1 LAKAGPK
8 APHNQKS
15 AARLNRHQRLSWLR
29 LIRSE
34 NVGPATFRALVNE
47 FGGAEAAI
55 AALPMLSRRGG
66 RAHEIRLCTEAE
78 AEAELEA
85 AESLGASL
93 VAIGEPGYPPAL
105 AQVDAPPPLLYAK
118 GRLDL
123 ADIPIVAI
131 VGARNGSA
139 VGQKFTRQL
148 ATELALEGFV
158 IASGLARGIDT
169 AAHLAALEHGTI
181 AVLAGGVDIVYP
193 PENEDLQRA
202 IGERGLLIS
211 ERSPGFAPR
220 GKDFPRRNRLIS
232 GISLGVVVVE
242 AAERSGS
249 LITARFAGEQG
260 REVFAVPGS
269 PLDPRSAGTNNLLK
283 QGAGLV
289 TCARDILEVLAPIL
303 GRPPAPPPIELAAA
317 DEHRTPEAPARHS
330 PKRARA
336 DRGCAGAKPRRYRRA
351 DPSDRSRDK
360 EGPYRAARA
369 RPRRQAAAS
378 RAAACVL
385 EGVTRRTPQ
394 SRLVSSLLASS
405 SATSIR

>member
-1 LAKAGPK
+1 LAKGKSK
-8 APHNQKS
+8 ARSNQKS
-15 AARLNRHQRLSWLR
+15 AGRLNHDQRIAWLR

-47 FGGAEAAI
+47 FGGAGAAI
-55 AALPMLSRRGG
+55 EALPLLSRRGG
-66 RAHEIRLCTEAE
+66 RSDIRLCTEAE

-85 AESLGASL
+85 AERLGASL

-123 ADIPIVAI
+123 ADIPIVSI

-139 VGQKFTRQL
+139 VGQKFTRQI

-181 AVLAGGVDIVYP
+181 AVLAGGIDIVYP
-193 PENEDLQRA
+193 PENEELQQA

-211 ERSPGFAPR
+211 ERSPGFCPR

-232 GISLGVVVVE
+232 GISLGVVVIE

-269 PLDPRSAGTNNLLK
+269 PLDPRAAGTNNLLK
-283 QGAGLV
+283 QGACLV
-289 TCARDILEVLAPIL
+289 TSARDILETLAPIL
-303 GRPPAPPPIELAAA
+303 GRPPAPPAIELAAA
-317 DEHRTPEAPARHS
+317 DEHRPPEPLPDIRPSERELIVDALGPSPVDIDELIRATGVATRKVHIVLLELDLAGRLQRH
-330 PKRARA
+330 
-336 DRGCAGAKPRRYRRA
+336 G
-351 DPSDRSRDK
+351 
-360 EGPYRAARA
+360 
-369 RPRRQAAAS
+369 Q
-378 RAAACVL
+378 
-385 EGVTRRTPQ
+385 Q
-394 SRLVSSLLASS
+394 LVSLKV
-405 SATSIR
+405 

>member
-1 LAKAGPK
+1 MAKAGPK

-169 AAHLAALEHGTI
+169 AVHLAALEHGTI

-232 GISLGVVVVE
+232 GVSLGVVVVE

-317 DEHRTPEAPARHS
+317 DEHRTPEPLPDIRQSERELIVGALGPSPVDIDELIRATGVATRKVHIVLLELDLAGRLQRH
-330 PKRARA
+330 
-336 DRGCAGAKPRRYRRA
+336 G
-351 DPSDRSRDK
+351 
-360 EGPYRAARA
+360 
-369 RPRRQAAAS
+369 Q
-378 RAAACVL
+378 
-385 EGVTRRTPQ
+385 Q
-394 SRLVSSLLASS
+394 LVSLKV
-405 SATSIR
+405 

>member
-1 LAKAGPK
+1 MASGKSKGQPK
-8 APHNQKS
+8 QKS
-15 AARLNRHQRLSWLR
+15 AARLNHHQRVAWLR

-34 NVGPATFRALVNE
+34 NVGPATFRGLVNE

-55 AALPMLSRRGG
+55 AALPLLSRRGG
-66 RAHEIRLCTEAE
+66 RSDIRLCTEAE

-85 AESLGASL
+85 ADRLGATL

-105 AQVDAPPPLLYAK
+105 AQVDAPPPLLYVK
-118 GRLDL
+118 GKLEL

-139 VGQKFTRQL
+139 VGQKFTRQI
-148 ATELALEGFV
+148 ATELSLEGFV

-169 AAHLAALEHGTI
+169 AAHTAALEHGTI

-193 PENEDLQRA
+193 PENEELQSA

-211 ERSPGFAPR
+211 ERSPGFSPR

-232 GISLGVVVVE
+232 GISLGVVVIE

-283 QGAGLV
+283 QGACLV
-289 TCARDILEVLAPIL
+289 TSSRDILETLAPIL
-303 GRPPAPPPIELAAA
+303 GRPLAPPPIELAAA
-317 DEHRTPEAPARHS
+317 DEHRPPEPLPDIRQSERELIVSALGPSPVDIDELIRATGVATRKVHIVLLELDLAGRLQRH
-330 PKRARA
+330 
-336 DRGCAGAKPRRYRRA
+336 G
-351 DPSDRSRDK
+351 
-360 EGPYRAARA
+360 
-369 RPRRQAAAS
+369 Q
-378 RAAACVL
+378 
-385 EGVTRRTPQ
+385 Q
-394 SRLVSSLLASS
+394 LVSLRL
-405 SATSIR
+405 

>member
-1 LAKAGPK
+1 M
-8 APHNQKS
+8 
-15 AARLNRHQRLSWLR
+15 SWLR

-55 AALPMLSRRGG
+55 DALPLLSRRGG
-66 RAHEIRLCTEAE
+66 RADVRLCSEAE

-85 AESLGASL
+85 AEQFGASL

-105 AQVDAPPPLLYAK
+105 AQADAPPPLLYVK
-118 GRLDL
+118 GRLEL
-123 ADIPIVAI
+123 AEIPIVAI

-148 ATELALEGFV
+148 ATDLALEGFV

-169 AAHLAALEHGTI
+169 AAHRAALEHGTI
-181 AVLAGGVDIVYP
+181 AVLAGGIDIVYP
-193 PENEDLQRA
+193 PENEELQHA
-202 IGERGLLIS
+202 IGERGLLLS
-211 ERSPGFAPR
+211 ERSPGFSPR

-249 LITARFAGEQG
+249 LITARLAGEQG

-283 QGAGLV
+283 QGACLV
-289 TCARDILEVLAPIL
+289 TSARDVVETLAPIL
-303 GRPPAPPPIELAAA
+303 GRPPTPPVELAAA
-317 DEHRTPEAPARHS
+317 DEHRAPEPLPEIRQSEREMIVGALGPSPVDIDELIRATGVATRKVHIVLLELDLAGRLQRH
-330 PKRARA
+330 
-336 DRGCAGAKPRRYRRA
+336 G
-351 DPSDRSRDK
+351 
-360 EGPYRAARA
+360 
-369 RPRRQAAAS
+369 Q
-378 RAAACVL
+378 
-385 EGVTRRTPQ
+385 Q
-394 SRLVSSLLASS
+394 LVSLKD
-405 SATSIR
+405 

>member
-1 LAKAGPK
+1 LAKRSSK
-8 APHNQKS
+8 AS
-15 AARLNRHQRLSWLR
+15 APTKPSARLNHHQRLAWLR

-55 AALPMLSRRGG
+55 AALPLLSRRGG
-66 RAHEIRLCTEAE
+66 RSDIRLCTEAE

-105 AQVDAPPPLLYAK
+105 AQVDSPPPLLYAK
-118 GRLDL
+118 GRLEL

-139 VGQKFTRQL
+139 VGQKFTRQI
-148 ATELALEGFV
+148 ATDLALEGFV

-181 AVLAGGVDIVYP
+181 AVLAGGIDIVYP
-193 PENEDLQRA
+193 PENDDLQRA

-249 LITARFAGEQG
+249 LITARLAGEQG

-317 DEHRTPEAPARHS
+317 DEHRTPEPLPDIRQSERELIVGALGPSPVDIDELIRTTGVATRKVHIVLLELDLAGRLQRH
-330 PKRARA
+330 
-336 DRGCAGAKPRRYRRA
+336 G
-351 DPSDRSRDK
+351 
-360 EGPYRAARA
+360 
-369 RPRRQAAAS
+369 Q
-378 RAAACVL
+378 
-385 EGVTRRTPQ
+385 Q
-394 SRLVSSLLASS
+394 LVSLKV
-405 SATSIR
+405 

>member
-1 LAKAGPK
+1 MARGPSNPAPRQKGAG
-8 APHNQKS
+8 
-15 AARLNRHQRLSWLR
+15 RLNHHQRIAWLR

-55 AALPMLSRRGG
+55 DALPLLSRRGG
-66 RAHEIRLCTEAE
+66 RSDIRLCTEAE
-78 AEAELEA
+78 AEAELA
-85 AESLGASL
+85 AADRLGASL
-93 VAIGEPGYPPAL
+93 VAVGEPGYPPAL

-123 ADIPIVAI
+123 ANIPIVAI

-139 VGQKFTRQL
+139 VGEKFTRQI

-169 AAHLAALEHGTI
+169 AAHMAALEHGTI
-181 AVLAGGVDIVYP
+181 AVLAGGIDIVYP
-193 PENEDLQRA
+193 PENEELQHA

-211 ERSPGFAPR
+211 ERSPGFSPR

-232 GISLGVVVVE
+232 GISLGVVVIE

-269 PLDPRSAGTNNLLK
+269 PLDPRAAGTNNLLK
-283 QGAGLV
+283 QGACLV
-289 TCARDILEVLAPIL
+289 TSARDILETLAPIL
-303 GRPPAPPPIELAAA
+303 GRPPAPPPVELAAA
-317 DEHRTPEAPARHS
+317 DEHRPPEPLPDIRQSERELIVSALGPSPVDIDELIRATGVPTRKVHIVLLELDLAGRLQRH
-330 PKRARA
+330 
-336 DRGCAGAKPRRYRRA
+336 G
-351 DPSDRSRDK
+351 
-360 EGPYRAARA
+360 
-369 RPRRQAAAS
+369 Q
-378 RAAACVL
+378 
-385 EGVTRRTPQ
+385 Q
-394 SRLVSSLLASS
+394 LVSLKV
-405 SATSIR
+405 

>member
-1 LAKAGPK
+1 LARGRSKGPLK
-8 APHNQKS
+8 QSS
-15 AARLNRHQRLSWLR
+15 AARLNHQQRLSWLR

-34 NVGPATFRALVNE
+34 NVGPATFRTLVNE

-55 AALPMLSRRGG
+55 EALPLLSRRGG
-66 RAHEIRLCTEAE
+66 RAHDIRLCTEAE

-85 AESLGASL
+85 AERLGANL

-105 AQVDAPPPLLYAK
+105 AEVDAPPPLLYAK

-139 VGQKFTRQL
+139 VGQKFTRQI
-148 ATELALEGFV
+148 AAELGLEGFV

-169 AAHLAALEHGTI
+169 AAHLAALDHGTI
-181 AVLAGGVDIVYP
+181 AVLAGGIDIVYP
-193 PENEDLQRA
+193 PENEALQQA

-211 ERSPGFAPR
+211 ERSPGFSPR

-232 GISLGVVVVE
+232 GISLGVVVIE

-289 TCARDILEVLAPIL
+289 TCVRDILEVLAPIL

-317 DEHRTPEAPARHS
+317 DEHKLPEPLPDIRQSERELVVGALGPSPVDIDELIRATGVATRKVHIVLLELDLAGRLQRH
-330 PKRARA
+330 
-336 DRGCAGAKPRRYRRA
+336 G
-351 DPSDRSRDK
+351 
-360 EGPYRAARA
+360 
-369 RPRRQAAAS
+369 Q
-378 RAAACVL
+378 
-385 EGVTRRTPQ
+385 Q
-394 SRLVSSLLASS
+394 LVSLRL
-405 SATSIR
+405 